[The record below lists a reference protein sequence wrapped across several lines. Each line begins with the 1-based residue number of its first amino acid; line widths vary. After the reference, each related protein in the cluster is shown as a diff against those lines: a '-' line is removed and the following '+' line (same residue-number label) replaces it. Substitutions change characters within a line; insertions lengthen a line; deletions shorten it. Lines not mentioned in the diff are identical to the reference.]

1 LIRTG
6 TGETM
11 KKIYYGLIA
20 VCAAFLLIMVL
31 APYIIGYTIAHKYS
45 DTLSAIASST
55 KLNIKPLNY
64 QRHWFQS
71 EVSVLVNLPLSEQ
84 PINTQSLSS
93 DKDYVITLQQ
103 RIIHGPIVFYKDT
116 NSGHWIFKLA
126 LASIVSTMPEQPGLS
141 AQTTIKLNGDALTK
155 LRIQNFSHISPLTR
169 RSIYQIKNLM
179 ADIHLNAA
187 MNHFSCNLT
196 ADSLETLINNPR
208 HIQQLY
214 IHYDLNK
221 RKELWLG
228 KELLEIGSMTW
239 YQDTKPF
246 SLNKLHHEINSLSH
260 NDRID
265 ATIHSEVQGIN
276 INGNNY
282 GDQKFLMTAN
292 KIDLPSFIQ
301 LKQFLTD
308 QNPSFT
314 QSHRDVIGQLLCNVL
329 SKGAQLE
336 IKNLSLNTAWGQVN
350 AQANFNFSAGD
361 LTANVQQLPHR
372 LTAIVNMKIPMELTS
387 YIVSSYYL
395 LHSEQQQVAE
405 EKTKQQISEWLKNGW
420 LENRGSEYQMHLKWE
435 HQKLNKNLVQ

>member
-1 LIRTG
+1 
-6 TGETM
+6 M

-20 VCAAFLLIMVL
+20 AGAVLLIMAL
-31 APYIIGYTIAHKYS
+31 APYIIGYAIAHKYS

-55 KLNIKPLNY
+55 KLNIKPLGY

-71 EVSVLVNLPLSEQ
+71 EVSVLVSLPLSEQ
-84 PINTQSLSS
+84 PINIQSLSS
-93 DKDYVITLQQ
+93 DKDYVITLRQ
-103 RIIHGPIVFYKDT
+103 RIFHGPFVLYKDT
-116 NSGHWIFKLA
+116 NSGHWVFKLA
-126 LASIVSTMPEQPGLS
+126 LASLVSTMSEQPGLL
-141 AQTTIKLNGDALTK
+141 AQTTIKLNGDTVTK
-155 LRIQNFSHISPLTR
+155 LRIQNFSHTSPLTK

-208 HIQQLY
+208 HIRQLY
-214 IHYDLNK
+214 IHDDLHK
-221 RKELWLG
+221 HKELWLG
-228 KELLEIGSMTW
+228 KELLEIGSMSW
-239 YQDTKPF
+239 YQDIKPF
-246 SLNKLHHEINSLSH
+246 SLNKLHHEINSLSRD
-260 NDRID
+260 DRID

-282 GDQKFLMTAN
+282 GNQKFLMTAN

-301 LKQFLTD
+301 LKQFLKD
-308 QNPSFT
+308 HSQN
-314 QSHRDVIGQLLCNVL
+314 QSLSESYRDVIGQLLCNIL

-336 IKNLSLNTAWGQVN
+336 IKNLFLNTAWGQVN
-350 AQANFNFSAGD
+350 MQANFNFSTGD
-361 LTANVQQLPHR
+361 PAANMQQLPHR

-387 YIVSSYYL
+387 HIVNSYYL
-395 LHSEQQQVAE
+395 LRSEQQQVAE

-435 HQKLNKNLVQ
+435 HQKFINKNLAQ